1 VTFTDDAIQAFMGA
15 ALVEAQLAGAA
26 GDVPVGA
33 VIVVGDTI
41 VGRGHN
47 RREQRNDPTAH
58 AEIEALRQAS
68 ETVSAWRIPG
78 TMFVTLE
85 PCAMCAGALVLAR
98 IERVVYGCSDPKGGA
113 VDTLFQIGRDP
124 RLNHRF
130 EVTAGVQADAAAEL
144 LKSFFRERRQPR
156 V

>member
-1 VTFTDDAIQAFMGA
+1 MIFSSGAMEAFMGE
-15 ALVEAQLAGAA
+15 ALVEARLAAAA

-33 VIVVGDTI
+33 VIVVGDGI

-68 ETVSAWRIPG
+68 EVIGAWRIPG

-98 IERVVYGCSDPKGGA
+98 ALRVVYGCSDPKGGA
-113 VDTLFQIGRDP
+113 VDTLFEIGRDT

-130 EVTAGVQADAAAEL
+130 ETIAGVRSEEAAEL

-156 V
+156 A

>member
-1 VTFTDDAIQAFMGA
+1 VIFSNDAIEAFMGE
-15 ALVEAQLAGAA
+15 ALVEARLAAAA

-33 VIVVGDTI
+33 VIVVGDGI

-68 ETVSAWRIPG
+68 ETIGAWRIPG

-98 IERVVYGCSDPKGGA
+98 MERVVYGCTDPKGGA
-113 VDTLFQIGRDP
+113 VDTLFEIGRDA

-130 EVTAGVQADAAAEL
+130 ESIAGVQGDAAAEL
-144 LKSFFRERRQPR
+144 LKSFFRERRLPR

>member
-1 VTFTDDAIQAFMGA
+1 MAEALLEAELA
-15 ALVEAQLAGAA
+15 AKA

-47 RREQRNDPTAH
+47 RREQDKDPTAH
-58 AEIEALRQAS
+58 AEIEALRSAS
-68 ETVSAWRIPG
+68 RALGAWRIPG

-98 IERVVYGCSDPKGGA
+98 ISGLVYGCSDPKGGA
-113 VDTLFQIGRDP
+113 VDTLFEIGRDP

-130 EVTAGVQADAAAEL
+130 EISSGVSGDACAAL
-144 LKSFFRERRQPR
+144 LKSFFRERRLPR